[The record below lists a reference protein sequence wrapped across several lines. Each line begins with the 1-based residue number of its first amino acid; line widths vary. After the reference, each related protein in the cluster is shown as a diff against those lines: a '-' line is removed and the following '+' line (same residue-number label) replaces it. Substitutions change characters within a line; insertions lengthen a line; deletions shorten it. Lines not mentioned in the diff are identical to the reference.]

1 MGVVCKIYL
10 DRGAYRSA
18 AGEFTYKCIPT
29 VKKQKKKGRK
39 KMIEIVKIVGIKKT
53 LKKDTTDVFYW
64 NIFYEQAFSEYD
76 TESAV
81 EIYGKQTGME
91 FAREDFGIHVGDE
104 VEFLYSKGFQGKA
117 VLTGVKIV
125 KAAPASKTKDDH
137 SDYPPFK

>member
-1 MGVVCKIYL
+1 M
-10 DRGAYRSA
+10 S
-18 AGEFTYKCIPT
+18 
-29 VKKQKKKGRK
+29 
-39 KMIEIVKIVGIKKT
+39 EIVKIVGIKKT

-104 VEFLYSKGFQGKA
+104 VEFLFSKGFQGKA
-117 VLTGVKIV
+117 FLMGVKVI
-125 KAAPASKTKDDH
+125 KAAPASKVKSDD
-137 SDYPPFK
+137 

>member
-1 MGVVCKIYL
+1 MYTN
-10 DRGAYRSA
+10 S
-18 AGEFTYKCIPT
+18 
-29 VKKQKKKGRK
+29 KKAEKERKKK
-39 KMIEIVKIVGIKKT
+39 MSEIVKIVGIKKT

-64 NIFYEQAFSEYD
+64 NIFYTQAFSEYD

-117 VLTGVKIV
+117 VLTGVKVI
-125 KAAPASKTKDDH
+125 KAAPASKVKLDDG
-137 SDYPPFK
+137 DFPPFK

>member
-1 MGVVCKIYL
+1 MG
-10 DRGAYRSA
+10 
-18 AGEFTYKCIPT
+18 
-29 VKKQKKKGRK
+29 
-39 KMIEIVKIVGIKKT
+39 EIVKIVGIKKT

-125 KAAPASKTKDDH
+125 KAAPASKVKDDH

>member
-1 MGVVCKIYL
+1 M
-10 DRGAYRSA
+10 S
-18 AGEFTYKCIPT
+18 
-29 VKKQKKKGRK
+29 
-39 KMIEIVKIVGIKKT
+39 EIVKIVGIKKI

-104 VEFLYSKGFQGKA
+104 VEFIYSKGFQGKA
-117 VLTGVKIV
+117 FLNGVKVV
-125 KAAPASKTKDDH
+125 KAAPASKVKSDDG
-137 SDYPPFK
+137 DFPPFK